1 MPTAPPTPDSALPR
15 GYFALRERTR
25 PGAVGRM
32 VEAELRVD
40 GRAPQRV
47 ALRVQP
53 ADRAQ
58 EWMAELAV
66 LSAISH
72 PGLARLL
79 DFGATPGGGVYAARS
94 WIDGEELPRWAR
106 SRSPLELARV
116 VARLCVA
123 LEHLHRRGFVH
134 GDLKASNVIVVE
146 QGGEA
151 LPVLTDFGLSRA
163 RDAGAEG
170 VSGTLFHIAPE
181 VLLGAPLRP
190 AADLFS
196 LGVMLHE
203 LTIAR
208 RPTARE
214 FYGRF
219 PACDFFEATRTDV
232 EELPELLRESVAA
245 LLERDPARRPA
256 SAAQVGRTFAQL
268 AGLDELF
275 RERGVELRWP
285 AMYGRE
291 EWLARWT
298 RSMSAAGERVR
309 LRWLELPEGED
320 ARAAIDACAL
330 SLALNPGATPA
341 VRVQRFECRA
351 QIEALGGVDALDRWA
366 RESAAQHAGAVAM
379 VALDETTPWSVRA
392 LDALALAALQAPP
405 EQRPAGVVVAA
416 HVAAPA
422 SQAAWTSERLERV
435 DRPTVERFLRENLEG
450 SGAALDAWA
459 AEIARVSRGAA
470 SRADRALAELIRR
483 GQIVAGEHAPRL
495 RPGAVEALELDA
507 VTANWPRDEDAGTLF
522 AALHVAEREAE
533 LAELGELAQIGGE
546 RLESAASKLVDAG
559 LASWERSSNGV
570 RLRTSGSRAPG
581 PGEGDETRWR
591 KLHARRAEQLERRG
605 ADPLAALPH
614 AFRAGSVDAQAV
626 VARCE
631 ELREVGAA
639 ELALQ
644 LVGAALSMRTRA
656 GASVESEL
664 EIEQV
669 LAWCALGDADRAEA
683 LLSARGDAP
692 ELAASARAAWLR
704 ARGQIAS
711 TRRDSQAA
719 LALFERARELD
730 PDDGGLALLA
740 TARVLGEAGRDAE
753 LLDVLARAQAS
764 DAHFASLRPRV
775 RENLLAR
782 EALALFRSGQV
793 DTARERLTTYADD
806 ARAAG
811 DDAREAGLRINLAT
825 LERRAGRL
833 QLALEHFERAI
844 ALYERGGNL
853 LGLAQARAQYGGA
866 LRESGEL
873 LRAQPLLEASLALR
887 ERLGDRSGAT
897 SVRGMLGLLLADRG
911 HARAAIVELERTAD
925 ALRAEGRSRAA
936 VLLEARAVEVRARCG
951 DFSKLDTGASG
962 EIARAA
968 EGDPRILI
976 AQARALAFRGEQ
988 DLARERLER
997 AGALAQRLGLAP
1009 LAREARLVAD
1019 QLRGKSSAPPNEPGA
1034 HGSDGR
1040 WDGESDQ
1047 GADLA
1052 AEDAQLD
1059 LELGRSALDAE
1070 ALRRRA
1076 ADLRSRGRDDRAAR
1090 VLLGLAA
1097 RVADEQAENDARA
1110 ADECFAACARGLAP
1124 AEQTHLRRALLGIP
1138 DPWPEDL
1145 IAHERRRSAPEDDE
1159 MEVIGLLDI
1168 NRRLLAQED
1177 LRSLLGT
1184 IVEQSLQAS
1193 GAQRGFLILEED
1205 GELKVDTAL
1214 DSRRG
1219 DLEAPDVEVSGSVLR
1234 EALEKMRPI
1243 RVSNAVDDPQL
1254 GAAPSVIHLELRSIL
1269 CVPFEVQAGLRGVI
1283 YVDHRLREAAFD
1295 ARVER
1300 MLSLLANQA
1309 ALAILQVR
1317 RMEEIR
1323 RLNRELGRQVARK
1336 DSELKNAAAALRRA
1350 NLPTPGAGLIGE
1362 SAPMRDVRRLLERA
1376 ATSDLPVLVS
1386 GPSGSGKELAARALH
1401 ELGPRRDG
1409 PFVSENCAALPPS
1422 LIEAELFGAR
1432 RGAYTGADR
1441 DREGLFERAHGG
1453 TLFLD
1458 ELGEL
1463 PLDLQ
1468 AKLLRVLETREVRRI
1483 GDDKQRKVDVR
1494 LVAATNRDLALE
1506 VNEKRFRAD
1515 LYYRLN
1521 GLSVVM
1527 PSLAERPEDIPAL
1540 IDHCLR
1546 LSAEPGAPPRT
1557 IAPAVVTR
1565 LCRRAWPGNVRELFN
1580 EVARLLVMSEGDV
1593 VDPELV
1599 RTSQTLA
1606 AAPATGGAVRKLD
1619 ELEKEAILHA
1629 LDAAA
1634 GDKRKAAEWL
1644 GISRA
1649 KVYQRLKDWG
1659 LTGPGEGA

>member
-1 MPTAPPTPDSALPR
+1 MPPTAPPTSDAALPA
-15 GYFALRERTR
+15 GYSALRERTR
-25 PGAVGRM
+25 PGAIGRM
-32 VEAELRVD
+32 VEAERRPEV
-40 GRAPQRV
+40 GAPQRV
-47 ALRVQP
+47 ALRLQP

-58 EWMAELAV
+58 EWLAELVV
-66 LSAISH
+66 LSAIAH

-79 DFGATPGGGVYAARS
+79 DFGAAPGGGVYAARS
-94 WIDGEELPRWAR
+94 WIDGVELPRWAP

-123 LEHLHRRGFVH
+123 LEHLHARGFVH

-146 QGGEA
+146 RDGEA

-163 RDAGAEG
+163 RGAGAEG

-190 AADLFS
+190 AADLFA

-203 LTIAR
+203 LTVAR

-219 PACDFFEATRTDV
+219 PGCDFFEATRTSA
-232 EELPELLRESVAA
+232 EELPELLRENVTA
-245 LLERDPARRPA
+245 LLERDPSRRSA
-256 SAAQVGRTFAQL
+256 SAAQVGRAFAQL
-268 AGLDELF
+268 AGLEGLF
-275 RERGVELRWP
+275 RERGVELHWP
-285 AMYGRE
+285 TLFGRE
-291 EWLARWT
+291 EWLARWSQ
-298 RSMSAAGERVR
+298 RVSASGDAVR
-309 LRWLELPEGED
+309 RHWLALPAGED
-320 ARAAIDACAL
+320 ARGVVDACAL
-330 SLALNPGATPA
+330 HLALRGGASA
-341 VRVQRFECRA
+341 ALRVQRWDCRA
-351 QIEALGGVDALDRWA
+351 RIETLGGVDALDRWA
-366 RESAAQHAGAVAM
+366 RESAEQHGNELVL
-379 VALDETTPWSVRA
+379 VALDEATPWTVRA
-392 LDALALAALQAPP
+392 LDAFALAALQAPVDR
-405 EQRPAGVVVAA
+405 RPAGVVVAA
-416 HVAAPA
+416 HVAAPD
-422 SQAAWTSERLERV
+422 SQAAWARDALAPV
-435 DRPTVERFLRENLEG
+435 DAASVERFLRERTES
-450 SGAALDAWA
+450 SGVALGPWA
-459 AEIARVSRGAA
+459 AEISRAAGGAA
-470 SRADRALAELIRR
+470 SRVELVLAELIRR
-483 GQIVAGEHAPRL
+483 GHIVAGERAPRL
-495 RPGAVEALELDA
+495 RSVAAPTIELEADRAVWPQDSDATALL
-507 VTANWPRDEDAGTLF
+507 
-522 AALHVAEREAE
+522 AALHVATREADFR
-533 LAELGELAQIGGE
+533 ELGELAQ
-546 RLESAASKLVDAG
+546 LEGDALEGAASKLAEAG
-559 LASWERSSNGV
+559 AASWERGADGV
-570 RLRTSGSRAPG
+570 RLRASSAQPPNRGAF
-581 PGEGDETRWR
+581 GEARWR
-591 KLHARRAEQLERRG
+591 ELHARRAAQLERSG
-605 ADPLAALPH
+605 ADARAVLPH
-614 AFRAGSVDAQAV
+614 AFRAGLVGAHV
-626 VARCE
+626 LVARCE
-631 ELREVGAA
+631 ELREIGAA

-644 LVGAALSMRTRA
+644 LADAAVAMRREAGAA
-656 GASVESEL
+656 VESEL
-664 EIEQV
+664 EIERV
-669 LAWCALGDADRAEA
+669 LAWCALGDADRAEELLDA
-683 LLSARGDAP
+683 LGDAQP
-692 ELAASARAAWLR
+692 LAQGAQAARLR

-711 TRRDSQAA
+711 TRRDLQTA
-719 LALFERARELD
+719 LGFFERARALD
-730 PDDGGLALLA
+730 PTDGGLALLA
-740 TARVLGEAGRDAE
+740 TARALGEANRDAE
-753 LLDVLARAQAS
+753 WLDLLERVRQG
-764 DAHFASLRPRV
+764 DAELASLRPRV

-782 EALALFRSGQV
+782 EALALFRAG
-793 DTARERLTTYADD
+793 DAATARERLARFADD

-811 DDAREAGLRINLAT
+811 DTAREAGLRINLAT
-825 LERRAGRL
+825 VERRAGGL
-833 QLALEHFERAI
+833 QRALEHFERAI
-844 ALYERGGNL
+844 ELYERSGNL

-911 HARAAIVELERTAD
+911 HARAAVVELERTAA
-925 ALRAEGRSRAA
+925 ALRVEGRSQAA
-936 VLLEARAVEVRARCG
+936 VLLEARASEVRARCG
-951 DFSKLDTGASG
+951 ETPRLDSTAAG
-962 EIARAA
+962 EAARAA
-968 EGDPRILI
+968 EGDPRILL
-976 AQARALAFRGEQ
+976 AHARALAFRGEPA
-988 DLARERLER
+988 LARERLER
-997 AGALAQRLGLAP
+997 AAALAERLGLAP
-1009 LAREARLVAD
+1009 LAREARLVAE
-1019 QLRGKSSAPPNEPGA
+1019 QLSGRPSAAPAASSE
-1034 HGSDGR
+1034 
-1040 WDGESDQ
+1040 

-1052 AEDAQLD
+1052 AEDARLFY
-1059 LELGRSALDAE
+1059 ELGLSTLDAPN
-1070 ALRRRA
+1070 LRRCA
-1076 ADLRSRGRDDRAAR
+1076 ADLRARGRDDRAAR
-1090 VLLGLAA
+1090 VSFALAA
-1097 RVADEQAENDARA
+1097 RGAGEHVESDAHA
-1110 ADECFAACARGLAP
+1110 ADESFGACARGLAP
-1124 AEQTHLRRALLGIP
+1124 AEQAHLRRALLGVP

-1300 MLSLLANQA
+1300 VLSLLANQA

-1317 RMEEIR
+1317 RLEEIR

-1336 DSELKNAAAALRRA
+1336 DSDLKSAAAALRRA
-1350 NLPTPGAGLIGE
+1350 NLPTPGAGLVGE
-1362 SAPMRDVRRLLERA
+1362 SEPLRAVRRLLERA
-1376 ATSDLPVLVS
+1376 APSNLPVLVS

-1401 ELGPRRDG
+1401 ELSQRRDG

-1468 AKLLRVLETREVRRI
+1468 AKLLRVLETSEVRRI
-1483 GDDKQRKVDVR
+1483 GDDKLRKVDVR

-1521 GLSVVM
+1521 GLSVAM

-1540 IDHCLR
+1540 VDHCLR
-1546 LSAEPGAPPRT
+1546 LNAEPGKPPRG

-1599 RTSQTLA
+1599 RGAQTLA
-1606 AAPATGGAVRKLD
+1606 APAATAGGVVRKLD

-1629 LDAAA
+1629 LETAG
-1634 GDKRKAAEWL
+1634 GDKRKAAELL

-1659 LTGPGEGA
+1659 LSEPEEGK